1 MGKLFL
7 STFVVAGLMVFGP
20 NLISAQAQEYTSTVT
35 QPGEIMVKGQ
45 VTAVEGDTLQIK
57 DKSGYNHS
65 FKVTDPN
72 MLNEFKSGDNV
83 EILVRSPKAM
93 RRSPAPTP
101 TVMQSSPVPTPT
113 PAGLRQR
120 LKKYMP

>member
-113 PAGLRQR
+113 PAGLRQK

>member
-20 NLISAQAQEYTSTVT
+20 NLISAQGQEYTSTVT